1 MFNLIVCEE
10 KIEYFLN
17 KILVLLGYE
26 GGDIIC

>member
-1 MFNLIVCEE
+1 MFNLTVCEE

-26 GGDIIC
+26 GGDITC